1 MFKRILKKIINS
13 FFTKNFSK
21 TLFSLKSFF
30 YSKKKQI
37 IVLITLAVFVVFF
50 DLVSAILVLKIFSIS
65 QGNVSEGIIP
75 FLDIANININL
86 SDTKI
91 MISFIIL
98 LQILREF
105 FLFLN
110 NYIPGKIMI
119 DIDKEIKFK
128 SLKNLL
134 ASRKKDLDEQNKNTL
149 VMKIYS
155 STSDF
160 SVFVRDFIKFIG
172 NFLIVLS
179 YLFTTFYYQ
188 PFPSFVICT
197 LLLLILVL
205 TNRLIIV
212 QQIIGKKLRDAG
224 FNLHNS
230 LIHTFQGILDIFCA
244 NKQRVFQQNNE
255 NKVSIMIKIQH
266 KFIKLTSLL
275 PSLQRSM
282 AIFFLGLFLIIV
294 EYLKELNFNFIE
306 FSSSLLIIFLLF
318 RIQTPVLEMNI
329 LRSSIL
335 RRVSHVDVVLDIL
348 KNKTSRPLF
357 KKNKKIFTKYYNDIK
372 FKKISFS
379 YDKAETLRDIS
390 LHIRKNKT
398 TGIVGPTGSG
408 KSTLVNLL
416 LKFDKPK
423 KGLIEIDN
431 NNLEKLDSYLWRD
444 KISLISQKGH
454 IFNASINDNISM
466 FDPKVDIKDII
477 KASKIAGLD
486 KLVQSFSKKYKT
498 IIGGEELKLSGGQKQ
513 RLFIARAIVKKPSI
527 LILDEATSA
536 QDSISEN
543 QILKQINKSYKNITI
558 IIIAHRFT
566 ALRSCDYIYCLNEGK
581 IIEHGTWGKL
591 SKIKD
596 GEFNRMLQVQ
606 KLDDNKN

>member
-1 MFKRILKKIINS
+1 MINKILKKILDS

-21 TLFSLKSFF
+21 SLFSLKSFF

-37 IVLITLAVFVVFF
+37 IALIILALFVVFF

-65 QGNVSEGIIP
+65 QGNMSEGIIS
-75 FLDIANININL
+75 FSNIANINLNL

-91 MISFIIL
+91 MISLIIL

-119 DIDKEIKFK
+119 DIEKETKFK

-134 ASRKKDLDEQNKNTL
+134 DSRKKDLDEQNKNTL
-149 VMKIYS
+149 VMKIFS
-155 STSDF
+155 STSNF
-160 SVFVRDFIKFIG
+160 SIFVRDFIKFLG
-172 NFLIVLS
+172 NFLIVLA
-179 YLFTTFYYQ
+179 YIFTTFYYQ
-188 PFPSFVICT
+188 PFPSFIICI
-197 LLLLILVL
+197 LLLFILVF
-205 TNRLIIV
+205 TNRLITV
-212 QQIIGKKLRDAG
+212 QEIIGKKLRDAS
-224 FNLHNS
+224 FNLHDS
-230 LIHTFQGILDIFCA
+230 LIHTVQGILDIFCA
-244 NKQRVFQQNNE
+244 NKQRVFQQKNE
-255 NKVSIMIKIQH
+255 NKVSIFIKIQH
-266 KFIKLTSLL
+266 KFIKLNYLL

-306 FSSSLLIIFLLF
+306 ISSSLLIIFLLF
-318 RIQTPVLEMNI
+318 RIQTPILEMNT

-335 RRVSHVDVVLDIL
+335 RRVSHVDVVLDLL
-348 KNKTSRPLF
+348 KNKNSRSLLIK
-357 KKNKKIFTKYYNDIK
+357 KKNFKQFYNDIK
-372 FKKISFS
+372 FKMISFS
-379 YDKAETLRDIS
+379 YGKAETLRDIN
-390 LHIRKNKT
+390 LHIRKSKT

-416 LKFDKPK
+416 LKLDKPK

-431 NNLEKLDSYLWRD
+431 HNLEKFDSYLWRN

-454 IFNASINDNISM
+454 IFNASIKDNISM
-466 FDPKVDIKDII
+466 FNPKIGIKDII
-477 KASKIAGLD
+477 KAGKIAGLD

-498 IIGGEELKLSGGQKQ
+498 IIGGKELKLSGGQKQ

-543 QILKQINKSYKNITI
+543 KILMQISKSYKNLTI

-566 ALRSCDYIYCLNEGK
+566 TLRGCDYIYCLNKGK
-581 IIEHGTWGKL
+581 IVDRGTWSELYNKKNSLFRKMLSIQMGK
-591 SKIKD
+591 
-596 GEFNRMLQVQ
+596 
-606 KLDDNKN
+606 KNEV